1 MKQISTTKQ
10 SKFLSLI
17 LRHEPDKIGLTLDE
31 AGWASVP
38 ELLAQLAA
46 HGRGM
51 SMEELEH
58 VVTTN
63 DKQRFSFN
71 EDKIRIRAN
80 QGHSLKTLD
89 LGLQPIEPPEI
100 LYHGTAERFL
110 DSILQ
115 TGLEKR
121 SRQHV
126 HLSADEET
134 AYKVGIRHGKPIILK
149 VAAGQMQRDGFNFYR
164 SDNGVWLTD
173 HVPTLYLQAPLTT
186 AS

>member
-1 MKQISTTKQ
+1 MKTTIKQ

-17 LRHEPDKIGLTLDE
+17 LRHQPETIGLELDE

-38 ELLAQLAA
+38 ELLEKLTA
-46 HGRGM
+46 HNRHM
-51 SMEELEH
+51 TMAELEQ
-58 VVTTN
+58 VVITN

-71 EDKIRIRAN
+71 EDKTRIRAN

-89 LGLQPIEPPEI
+89 LGLQPVEPPES

-110 DSILQ
+110 SSILQ

-126 HLSADEET
+126 HLSADKET
-134 AYKVGIRHGKPIILK
+134 AHKVGIRHGKPVILK
-149 VAAGQMQRDGFNFYR
+149 VAAGQMQRDGLTFYH
-164 SDNGVWLTD
+164 SANGVWLTD
-173 HVPTLYLQAPLTT
+173 HVPTTYLEI
-186 AS
+186 SE

>member
-1 MKQISTTKQ
+1 MKTTIKQ

-17 LRHEPDKIGLTLDE
+17 LRHQPETIGLELDE
-31 AGWASVP
+31 EGWASVP
-38 ELLAQLAA
+38 ALLEKLAE
-46 HGRGM
+46 HNR
-51 SMEELEH
+51 SMTMQELEH
-58 VVTTN
+58 VVTVN

-71 EDKIRIRAN
+71 ADKTCIRAN

-89 LGLQPIEPPEI
+89 LGLHPVEPPET

-110 DSILQ
+110 ESILR

-134 AYKVGIRHGKPIILK
+134 ARKVGIRHGKPVILQ
-149 VAAGQMQRDGFNFYR
+149 VAAGQMQRDGLIFYL
-164 SDNGVWLTD
+164 SANGVWLTD
-173 HVPTLYLQAPLTT
+173 HVPLIYISADH
-186 AS
+186 

>member
-1 MKQISTTKQ
+1 MTIKSTTKQ

-38 ELLAQLAA
+38 ELLAQLEA

-51 SMEELEH
+51 SKEELEH
-58 VVTTN
+58 VVAIN

-71 EDKIRIRAN
+71 EDKTRIRAN

-89 LGLQPIEPPEI
+89 LGLQPVEPPEI
-100 LYHGTAERFL
+100 LYHGTAARFL

-126 HLSADEET
+126 HLSADTET
-134 AYKVGIRHGKPIILK
+134 AHKVGIRHGKPIIFQ
-149 VAAGQMQRDGFNFYR
+149 VAAGQMHRSGFVFFCA
-164 SDNGVWLTD
+164 DNGVWLTD
-173 HVPTLYLQAPLTT
+173 HVSVTYLEVMA
-186 AS
+186 

>member
-17 LRHEPDKIGLTLDE
+17 LRHEPDKIGLILDE
-31 AGWASVP
+31 AGWASVT

-71 EDKIRIRAN
+71 EDKTRIRAN

-89 LGLQPIEPPEI
+89 LGLQPIEPPEM
-100 LYHGTAERFL
+100 LFHGTASRFL
-110 DSILQ
+110 DSILK

-126 HLSADEET
+126 HLSADEIT
-134 AYKVGIRHGKPIILK
+134 AHKVGSRHGSPVILK
-149 VAAGQMQRDGFNFYR
+149 VAAGQMQRDGYTFYH
-164 SDNGVWLTD
+164 SANGVWLTD
-173 HVPTLYLQAPLTT
+173 HVPTRYLEIPT
-186 AS
+186 